1 MQVGHKKHEHCSH
14 ALEEDAPK
22 VLGHGSISE
31 WAIMAT
37 ERRTPWFGGG
47 TCKTAGTKFY
57 LGIRYSV
64 CRNSKGGGLHIN
76 LIPFYLIMKMNCLLT
91 PPLVPTVQPSF
102 VAITYGLI
110 IASLVVVA
118 HHNGRRG
125 IPPSDLH
132 GKCKPS
138 SFSQS

>member
-1 MQVGHKKHEHCSH
+1 MNIVPIHLRKKPLKYWGMVLSQSGPLWLQSVGH
-14 ALEEDAPK
+14 
-22 VLGHGSISE
+22 HGL
-31 WAIMAT
+31 
-37 ERRTPWFGGG
+37 GG

-110 IASLVVVA
+110 VASLVVVA